1 MSKTS
6 CFINGKDIAAK
17 DRGEFM
23 SKTENVHIGVFFD
36 GTNNNAVQQT
46 IFKSYEKQKM
56 VSTLSA
62 KAKKQ
67 YDRAIVLKNELA
79 NLQMQAMLN
88 SVDSNVTNR
97 VNQQGL
103 LKINYE
109 IKQREKEL
117 EEINLHPLFD
127 TKFMASNKGKGYSNV
142 GILYSLLQDNIDTE
156 ESMYHNIYVE
166 GAGAYD
172 VANGSTSNINGLGFG
187 LGKTGVTALVS
198 KAIKE
203 ITDWLQSKKNYFDEN
218 TKYHFYVFGFSRG
231 STCARLFTELTT
243 RDTGKKIKREDEFA
257 QDTSKVSHLMKNG
270 RIPFMEELY
279 LGGNPRINR
288 ENVTVDF
295 LGIYDTVASIGF
307 LKQKD
312 GWTNALSWIYRAAW
326 WNNYNGNFHYMNAH
340 DYGLYSPHNNRV
352 KHVCH
357 ICAGDEFRE
366 NFALVNL
373 GKEIPQNSM
382 EIIIPG
388 GHSDIGGGYVDGVEM
403 DVVLYKFIPRK
414 FERFIKSNKIT
425 EILLS
430 PYLRFCKERAKMFV
444 NNPSRFNGQ
453 TEELSPNTLAKL
465 GWLGKE
471 WRKDAENVSS
481 ELSYDD
487 EVCTKRVADWPN
499 EIKFKRYVMRGYSN
513 IHLQMMKLC
522 VEKCGIKNFFK
533 VKIYP
538 YEIPVHLKRLGSNL
552 LKVIE
557 VPSGKRLWL
566 LPGGSYSSE
575 EYRNLR
581 LNFLHFTSSCEIWHL
596 KTRVEE
602 NKRTKKIIPKDA
614 IEGSETSFVEL
625 NKANVGNNCNYD
637 EHANICRIMY
647 DGDEFLRGDHEV
659 NIHYMYELSGHEYGL
674 KEINC

>member
-243 RDTGKKIKREDEFA
+243 RDTGKR
-257 QDTSKVSHLMKNG
+257 
-270 RIPFMEELY
+270 
-279 LGGNPRINR
+279 
-288 ENVTVDF
+288 
-295 LGIYDTVASIGF
+295 
-307 LKQKD
+307 
-312 GWTNALSWIYRAAW
+312 
-326 WNNYNGNFHYMNAH
+326 
-340 DYGLYSPHNNRV
+340 
-352 KHVCH
+352 
-357 ICAGDEFRE
+357 
-366 NFALVNL
+366 
-373 GKEIPQNSM
+373 
-382 EIIIPG
+382 
-388 GHSDIGGGYVDGVEM
+388 
-403 DVVLYKFIPRK
+403 
-414 FERFIKSNKIT
+414 
-425 EILLS
+425 
-430 PYLRFCKERAKMFV
+430 
-444 NNPSRFNGQ
+444 
-453 TEELSPNTLAKL
+453 
-465 GWLGKE
+465 
-471 WRKDAENVSS
+471 
-481 ELSYDD
+481 
-487 EVCTKRVADWPN
+487 
-499 EIKFKRYVMRGYSN
+499 
-513 IHLQMMKLC
+513 
-522 VEKCGIKNFFK
+522 
-533 VKIYP
+533 
-538 YEIPVHLKRLGSNL
+538 
-552 LKVIE
+552 
-557 VPSGKRLWL
+557 
-566 LPGGSYSSE
+566 
-575 EYRNLR
+575 
-581 LNFLHFTSSCEIWHL
+581 
-596 KTRVEE
+596 
-602 NKRTKKIIPKDA
+602 
-614 IEGSETSFVEL
+614 
-625 NKANVGNNCNYD
+625 
-637 EHANICRIMY
+637 
-647 DGDEFLRGDHEV
+647 
-659 NIHYMYELSGHEYGL
+659 
-674 KEINC
+674 